1 MIQKAAEILKREYS
15 YYTDRPISATLE
27 LTYRCNLT
35 CRTCGVW
42 KKGFKDIEKELT
54 LSETFQII
62 DQLKAFRIERVS
74 LLGSEPFMKE
84 NIEDIFRYIKK
95 IGLKCFITSNGVL
108 MTPENIR
115 AMVEAEVDR
124 INISIDGV
132 GERHDKIRGVP
143 GTFEKARANVRFLV
157 EERKKSGKKRP
168 VITLHSTLSRLNI
181 DQIEP
186 VKRLKNEWQV
196 DHVTFQYMV
205 ETPKEKVEET
215 QFDGVRAAS
224 HRLSAWNDSLLF
236 RKEEVDHLRQTIQSM
251 RERGEKLDFAMRS
264 LDRWSDP
271 NLLTGQVPI
280 KRCYAT
286 HNHLLINPFGDLI
299 PCSNI
304 DDLPFGNLRKNSLEE
319 IWHGDKRSEFTREL
333 KQRFFPV
340 CTSCA
345 NFSMTPA
352 QIFTVVRGGTLQ

>member
-1 MIQKAAEILKREYS
+1 
-15 YYTDRPISATLE
+15 
-27 LTYRCNLT
+27 
-35 CRTCGVW
+35 
-42 KKGFKDIEKELT
+42 
-54 LSETFQII
+54 
-62 DQLKAFRIERVS
+62 
-74 LLGSEPFMKE
+74 MKE

-95 IGLKCFITSNGVL
+95 TGLKCFITSNGVL
-108 MTPENIR
+108 MTSENIR
-115 AMVEAEVDR
+115 TVVETEVDR

-132 GERHDKIRGVP
+132 GERHDKIRGVT
-143 GTFEKARANVRFLV
+143 GTFEKARANVQFLV
-157 EERKKSGKKRP
+157 EERAKSGKKQP

-186 VKRLKNEWQV
+186 VKKLKDEWRV

-215 QFDGVRAAS
+215 QFDGTRAAS

-236 RKEEVDHLRQTIQSM
+236 RREEVDHLRQTIRRM

-264 LDRWSDP
+264 LEHWSNQ

-286 HNHLLINPFGDLI
+286 HNHILINPFGDLI

-304 DDLPFGNLRKNSLEE
+304 DDLSFGSLRKNSLQE
-319 IWHGDKRSEFTREL
+319 IWDSAKRREFMQEL
-333 KQRFFPV
+333 KQDFFPV

-345 NFSMTPA
+345 NFSMTPG

>member
-1 MIQKAAEILKREYS
+1 MIQKLTEILKREHS
-15 YYTDRPISATLE
+15 YYTDTPRSATLE

-54 LSETFQII
+54 LPEIFQII
-62 DQLKAFRIERVS
+62 DQIKEFGVERIS

-95 IGLKCFITSNGVL
+95 TGLKCFITSNGVL

-115 AMVEAEVDR
+115 AMIQAEVDR

-143 GTFEKARANVRFLV
+143 GTFDKARANVRLLV
-157 EERKKSGKKRP
+157 EEREESGKKKP
-168 VITLHSTLSRLNI
+168 EITLHSTLSRLNI

-186 VKRLKNEWQV
+186 VKKLKDDWRV

-215 QFDGVRAAS
+215 QFNGIRAAS

-236 RKEEVDHLRQTIQSM
+236 RKEEVGHLRQTIRRM

-264 LDRWSDP
+264 LDRWSDE

-304 DDLPFGNLRKNSLEE
+304 DDLPFGNLRRNSIEE
-319 IWHGDKRSEFTREL
+319 IWNGDKRSEFTREL

-340 CTSCA
+340 CASCA
-345 NFSMTPA
+345 NFSMTPG
-352 QIFTVVRGGTLQ
+352 QIFTVVTGGTLQ